1 MNNHS
6 RALQRFENILKITGP
21 VARNTGL
28 NVVTKYWMKALAKL
42 TLLTNKGRQKSTVG
56 DIADEWL
63 RMFPKGINTLGEIR
77 DNTAHAQ
84 VHANCPLVGS
94 GDTHAC
100 FRMMEYDRA
109 LLKKIGGEL
118 TVIESRANPKVSG
131 PCQVAIRKQGDK
143 RADLIPAHLL

>member
-1 MNNHS
+1 MNNHP
-6 RALQRFENILKITGP
+6 RALRRFENILKLTGP
-21 VARNTGL
+21 IARNTRL
-28 NVVTKYWMKALAKL
+28 NLVTKYWMRALAKL
-42 TLLTNKGRQKSTVG
+42 TLLTNTGRQKNTVG

-63 RMFPKGINTLGEIR
+63 RMFPKEINTLGKVR
-77 DNTAHAQ
+77 DNTAYAQ

-118 TVIESRANPKVSG
+118 TVIASRANPRVSG